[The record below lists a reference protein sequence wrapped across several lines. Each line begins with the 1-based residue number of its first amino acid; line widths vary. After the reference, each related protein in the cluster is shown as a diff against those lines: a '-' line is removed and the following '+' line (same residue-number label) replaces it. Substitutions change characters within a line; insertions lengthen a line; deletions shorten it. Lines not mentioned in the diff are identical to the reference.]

1 VIITRL
7 QGGLGNQMFQYAAG
21 VRLAA
26 ARQTR
31 LKLDVSLLGARDV
44 ATPRR
49 YELGCFRISA
59 ERATPEEL
67 EALLAKR
74 SLAARISPRLDR
86 RAAARERHFH
96 YDPAVARLPDDTCL
110 QGYWQSARYFED
122 SAERVRQE
130 FRFRSE
136 PSGRNVEL
144 AEEIG
149 ARAAVSL
156 HVRRGDYA
164 AHAATRAYHGLC
176 PVDYYHRAASYVA
189 ERVRD
194 PIFVLFSD
202 DPEWTRTHLDLRA
215 RTIAIEHNGPDDGAE
230 DLRLMSLCR
239 HHVIANSTFSW
250 WGAWLCTK
258 PEKIVTAP
266 ERWFSDGAR
275 DTSDL
280 IPDRWVRL

>member
-1 VIITRL
+1 
-7 QGGLGNQMFQYAAG
+7 MP
-21 VRLAA
+21 RLAA
-26 ARQTR
+26 GLVCVLFGSRTFAADA
-31 LKLDVSLLGARDV
+31 KDDVKKVLDDQVVAWNKGDV
-44 ATPRR
+44 EG
-49 YELGCFRISA
+49 YM
-59 ERATPEEL
+59 
-67 EALLAKR
+67 
-74 SLAARISPRLDR
+74 
-86 RAAARERHFH
+86 
-96 YDPAVARLPDDTCL
+96 